1 MEASKKIDEILKYFK
16 INAKVFSELLGY
28 DRPQI
33 IYDIQSGKTKRI
45 SENLA
50 SQIIS
55 VFPTIRRAWLLADDG
70 DMINS
75 SVTQISHGD
84 NSPNMNGALNNVDN
98 QSNLLG
104 KALDEISEMRKALTN
119 ALSVN
124 QRNTDR
130 LLIIIENMNKK

>member
-45 SENLA
+45 SEKLA

-55 VFPTIRRAWLLADDG
+55 AFPTIRRAWLLADDG

-75 SVTQISHGD
+75 SITQVSHGD
-84 NSPNMNGALNNVDN
+84 NSPNMNGALNSVDN